1 MFALKNVPL
10 YFILILAPVL
20 LHVDRSLP
28 GITAGFAGML
38 LLLVCLVVFPGSR
51 RCRFNLLDLFFLL
64 FVTWYTGRTVGI
76 GSSIFAWKLLLGGA
90 AIMLY
95 VYIRNTGVRVYY
107 FDVLFIAGIFQAM
120 WFFAQSRGW
129 LPSYHYLYP
138 GTGGFMNPA
147 ILAVFLA
154 IACLAGLV
162 GFYRREKF
170 YLRCSRGIGIVL
182 LLITLGF
189 LGSRAAWVGLGIG
202 ILWIVLTGRE
212 WGVARFFGN
221 IREKY
226 RIGKYIFLLLA
237 IVVPVSII
245 YVLYL
250 VHPVSVQGRF
260 LIWRVAGMIFRD
272 APWFGC
278 GSFSA
283 AYMPAQGAWFEM
295 HPDSL
300 FVSVAGNNEYAFNEF
315 LRVACETG
323 SVGLLLFVGVV
334 VMGLYFAAKGNR
346 VSRFAG
352 GVLVVILGFGLFS
365 YPLSVELVS
374 AVAIISLAIIARDAR
389 HATEWIV
396 DLDMSFAFI
405 LRIAVVLFLFVLS
418 IEYYHEKKADILL
431 TEAREVS
438 SRMKTSE
445 LKVCYERLG
454 GNPDFVLRYGRTLY
468 TRGDLLNAQPVLE
481 KGLSLRP
488 TSELASDLGK
498 CYFYQGRWKD
508 AEQKYR
514 LAANMIPNY
523 IVPHHLLFKLY
534 RLKGMP
540 EEAGREA
547 RQMLTIP
554 VKVVNSSVIRARG
567 EARAFLEENGEQS

>member
-10 YFILILAPVL
+10 YFILLLAPVL
-20 LHVDRSLP
+20 FHVDRSLP

-95 VYIRNTGVRVYY
+95 VYVRNTGVRVYY
-107 FDVLFIAGIFQAM
+107 FDVLFVAGIFQAM
-120 WFFAQSRGW
+120 WFWTQLRGW

-170 YLRCSRGIGIVL
+170 YLRCLRGIGIVL

-260 LIWRVAGMIFRD
+260 LIWRVAGTIFRD

-295 HPDSL
+295 RPDSP

-315 LRVACETG
+315 LRVVCETG
-323 SVGLLLFVGVV
+323 IVGLLLFVGVV

-374 AVAIISLAIIARDAR
+374 VVAIISLAIVARDAR
-389 HATEWIV
+389 HAREWVV
-396 DLDMSFAFI
+396 DLDTSFAFI

-498 CYFYQGRWKD
+498 CYFYQGRWKE

-534 RLKGMP
+534 QLKGMP

>member
-1 MFALKNVPL
+1 MLF
-10 YFILILAPVL
+10 
-20 LHVDRSLP
+20 HVDHSLP

-38 LLLVCLVVFPGSR
+38 LLLVCLGVLSR
-51 RCRFNLLDLFFLL
+51 RGKCRFNLLDLFFLL
-64 FVTWYTGRTVGI
+64 FVMWYTGRTVGI

-90 AIMLY
+90 TVMLY
-95 VYIRNTGVRVYY
+95 VYVRNTGVKAYY
-107 FDVLFIAGIFQAM
+107 FDMLFIAGIFQAT
-120 WFFAQSRGW
+120 WFFAQLLGW

-138 GTGGFMNPA
+138 GTGGFLNPA

-154 IACLAGLV
+154 VACLAGLV
-162 GFYRREKF
+162 GFYRKEKF
-170 YLRCSRGIGIVL
+170 YSRCLRGSGCTL
-182 LLITLGF
+182 LLVALGF

-202 ILWIVLTGRE
+202 ILWVVLTGRE
-212 WGVARFFGN
+212 WGIARFLGN
-221 IREKY
+221 TREKY
-226 RIGKYIFLLLA
+226 RVVKYIFLLLA
-237 IVVPVSII
+237 VVIPVGVM
-245 YVLYL
+245 YVLYQ
-250 VHPVSVQGRF
+250 VHPESVQGRF
-260 LIWRVAGMIFRD
+260 LIWQVAGTMFRD

-283 AYMPAQGAWFEM
+283 AYMPAQGAWFEA
-295 HPDSL
+295 HPDSP

-323 SVGLLLFVGVV
+323 VVGLLLFVGLVATC
-334 VMGLYFAAKGNR
+334 LYLAARGNR
-346 VSRFAG
+346 ISRFAG
-352 GVLVVILGFGLFS
+352 GVLLVVLGFGLFS
-365 YPLSVELVS
+365 YPLSVEIVS
-374 AVAIISLAIIARDAR
+374 AIAIVSLAIIARGAR
-389 HATEWIV
+389 HAREWMV
-396 DLDMSFAFI
+396 DLDTSFAFI
-405 LRIAVVLFLFVLS
+405 LRVAVVLFLFVLS
-418 IEYYHEKKADILL
+418 IEYYHEKKADVLL

-445 LKVCYERLG
+445 LKECYERLG
-454 GNPDFVLRYGRTLY
+454 GNSDFVLRYGRTLY

-488 TSELASDLGK
+488 TSELASDLGR
-498 CYFYQGRWKD
+498 CYFYQGRWKE

-540 EEAGREA
+540 EEAEREA

-567 EARAFLEENGEQS
+567 EARAFLEGKMESSHDAK